1 MRGLRKAQAYSVGAV
16 VGDALVTHD
25 ALHLRLVLLH
35 AELGLLL
42 LDVLHDL
49 ADAALAL
56 AFELPPARE
65 LDAAPAAGLLGRLA
79 LVLRDVDPGD
89 GELVALLD
97 VAVRDELE
105 RVRGLEDG
113 AGGGVT

>member
-1 MRGLRKAQAYSVGAV
+1 MLSSGKSVGFRISIS
-16 VGDALVTHD
+16 L
-25 ALHLRLVLLH
+25 LFSLRSEVASL
-35 AELGLLL
+35 
-42 LDVLHDL
+42 
-49 ADAALAL
+49 ALAL
-56 AFELPPARE
+56 ELPPARE
-65 LDAAPAAGLLGRLA
+65 LDAAPAPGLLGRLA

>member
-1 MRGLRKAQAYSVGAV
+1 MRGLRKAQACLVGAV

-49 ADAALAL
+49 TDAALAL
-56 AFELPPARE
+56 ALELPAARE

-113 AGGGVT
+113 PGGGVT